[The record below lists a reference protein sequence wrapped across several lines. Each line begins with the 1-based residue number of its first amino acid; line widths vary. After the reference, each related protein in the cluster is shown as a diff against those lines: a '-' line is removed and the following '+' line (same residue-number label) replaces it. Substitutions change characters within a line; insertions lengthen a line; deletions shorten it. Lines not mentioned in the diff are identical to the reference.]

1 MEQRERAEARGEAR
15 GEQRVRVPVRA
26 PVRIGVVGCG
36 TIARG
41 MHLPGIKQ
49 MEGLGKARLVAVCDA
64 VEESARTVAER
75 FEVPRY
81 VTRQDDLLAMDEV
94 DVVVNLTPIPQHFEV
109 SLAALRAGKHV
120 YTQKPMTTTVDE
132 ATLLVEEAR
141 RAGRLLACAPEHAVR
156 PVIRTMARLVRDGEI
171 GAVAFCRVLSSHDGP
186 EKHDVPRDSTWY
198 YQPGSSPILDLGV
211 HGLAQITSILGP
223 VRRLSC
229 ASGRSQ
235 DVRLTTA
242 GPFKGKRIDVRI
254 DDNSL
259 LLLEFGPATFGFLDA
274 TYCVE
279 ASFSPRL
286 EIYGSAG
293 TLAITRPPDGSP
305 APGGPA
311 LRCYD
316 PATKAWQAVEVPAGP
331 DVRDLGV
338 LHLVDC
344 LLTGEALVLT
354 AEHARHLVEVMT
366 AAPRAAA
373 EGRAVPMQTAF

>member
-1 MEQRERAEARGEAR
+1 M
-15 GEQRVRVPVRA
+15 PA

-36 TIARG
+36 SIARA

-49 MEGLGKARLVAVCDA
+49 IEALGKARLVAVCDA
-64 VEESARTVAER
+64 VQDSARTAAER
-75 FEVPRY
+75 FGVPRAL
-81 VTRQDDLLAMDEV
+81 TRQDDLLAMDDV
-94 DVVVNLTPIPQHFEV
+94 DVVVNLTPIPQHFAV

-132 ATLLVEEAR
+132 ATLLIDEAR
-141 RAGRLLACAPEHAVR
+141 RVGRLLACAPEHAVR
-156 PVIRTMARLVRDGEI
+156 PVIRTMAQLVRDGAI
-171 GAVAFCRVLSSHDGP
+171 GTVAFCRVLSSHDGP

-198 YQPGSSPILDLGV
+198 YQPGSTPILDLGV
-211 HGLAQITSILGP
+211 HGLSQITSILGP

-235 DVRLTTA
+235 QQRITTA
-242 GPFKGKRIDVRI
+242 GPFKGKRIDVNI
-254 DDNSL
+254 DDNSI

-279 ASFSPRL
+279 ASLSPRL
-286 EIYGSAG
+286 ELYGSAG
-293 TLAITRPPDGSP
+293 TLAMA
-305 APGGPA
+305 APGGPP
-311 LRCYD
+311 LQRYD
-316 PATKAWQAVEVPAGP
+316 PASRAWQPVEVPAGP

-338 LHLVDC
+338 LHLVDS
-344 LLTGEALVLT
+344 LLSGAPLTLT

-373 EGRAVPMQTAF
+373 EGRAIPIHTTF